1 MTFEINTSI
10 TNQSMTVA
18 ARAMRK
24 VLRRKRSIIFAIF
37 GWIIFFL
44 NALLLVPFD
53 GEPFIFDVS
62 TVTALLVEGLL
73 LSALLFQDRI
83 NGMIAR
89 RNTLGGTKEYRSV
102 FGDESYTVV
111 TAVATSTLRY
121 ELIDALAESQDHMVL
136 LMKKR
141 YAQPLDK
148 RAITGGTVEEFRSFL
163 EEKTGKK
170 FRGVR

>member
-1 MTFEINTSI
+1 
-10 TNQSMTVA
+10 MTVA

-24 VLRRKRSIIFAIF
+24 VLWRKRSIIYAVV

-44 NALLLVPFD
+44 NALLLIPLD
-53 GEPFIFDVS
+53 GEGFTLDVS
-62 TVTALLVEGLL
+62 TVTSLLVEVLL

-111 TAVATSTLRY
+111 TAATTTTLRY

-136 LMKKR
+136 LMKTR

-148 RAITGGTVEEFRSFL
+148 RAITGGTAEEFRSFL

-170 FRGVR
+170 FRRVR

>member
-1 MTFEINTSI
+1 MTFEIHTSI
-10 TNQSMTVA
+10 TNRSMTVA

-24 VLRRKRSIIFAIF
+24 VLWRKRSIIYAVV

-44 NALLLVPFD
+44 NALLLIPLD
-53 GEPFIFDVS
+53 GEGFTLDVS
-62 TVTALLVEGLL
+62 TVTSLLVEVLL

-111 TAVATSTLRY
+111 TAATTTTLRY

-136 LMKKR
+136 LMKTR

-148 RAITGGTVEEFRSFL
+148 RAITGGTAEEFRSFL

-170 FRGVR
+170 FRRVR